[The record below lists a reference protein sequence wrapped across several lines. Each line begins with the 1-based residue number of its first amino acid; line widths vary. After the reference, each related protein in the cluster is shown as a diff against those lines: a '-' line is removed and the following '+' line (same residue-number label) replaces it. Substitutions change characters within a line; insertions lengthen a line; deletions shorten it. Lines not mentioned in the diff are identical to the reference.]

1 MDQSQIPATPR
12 RVLCIEDE
20 QFIGEL
26 YKRALTK
33 SGYDVTVITAGDK
46 GLEEAKTN
54 TYDIILL
61 DIMIPAML
69 GVDVLWDL
77 RRTTPNL
84 KARIIVTTNLEQDEK
99 TREAVEKQ
107 ADGYIIKA
115 EITPR
120 QLVDFVNKI
129 KTEPGV

>member
-1 MDQSQIPATPR
+1 MDQPQTPATPR

-33 SGYDVTVITAGDK
+33 GGYDVTVITSGDK

-77 RRTTPNL
+77 RKTMPNL
-84 KARIIVTTNLEQDEK
+84 KAKIIVTTNLEQDPK

-120 QLVDFVNKI
+120 QLVGFLDQIN
-129 KTEPGV
+129 TNPTS